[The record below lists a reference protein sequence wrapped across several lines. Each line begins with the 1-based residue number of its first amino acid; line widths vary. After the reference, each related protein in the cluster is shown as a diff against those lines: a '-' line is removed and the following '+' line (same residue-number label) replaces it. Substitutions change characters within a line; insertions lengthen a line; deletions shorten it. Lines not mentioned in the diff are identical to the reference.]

1 MLNAL
6 SDNCDNVLEMMRL
19 EMTAK
24 IRRVVTD
31 MRTRITFVGLSAT
44 RDFYMSSA
52 GNVLFEAC
60 PYPEVFV
67 TTLTLTGKT
76 RFLLDN

>member
-1 MLNAL
+1 
-6 SDNCDNVLEMMRL
+6 
-19 EMTAK
+19 MTTK

-44 RDFYMSSA
+44 RGGDFYMSSA

-67 TTLTLTGKT
+67 TTLDLTGKT